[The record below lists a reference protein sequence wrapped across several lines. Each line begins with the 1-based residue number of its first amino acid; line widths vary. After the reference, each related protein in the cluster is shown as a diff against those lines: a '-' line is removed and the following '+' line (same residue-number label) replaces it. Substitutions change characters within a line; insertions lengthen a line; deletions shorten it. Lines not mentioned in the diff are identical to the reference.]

1 MGSSG
6 VGPTM
11 QRTIEQLIGQVPARV
26 MLLFR
31 DLDEDLEI
39 AYDADRPVVAASTIK
54 LLVLARLY
62 RAFAREQL
70 DPRARVRIASD
81 QVVPGSGILRW
92 LAEPPPMTL
101 RDLAVLMTIVSD
113 NVAANALIDVLG
125 FAAMEE
131 LVVELGLT
139 GTALRRP
146 FWGRAAYPG
155 EPENLVTAR
164 DLATLLA
171 ALELGH
177 IVPEGHWLDD
187 LRMLLRAQQFRDIIP
202 ARLPE
207 AVIVGN
213 KTGTLPGSVHDAAL
227 LWAPFG
233 RAVLVLLTS
242 EVTDF
247 EATRRALADLAK
259 EIVDHWQQARQRGNS
274 TRGGR

>member
-54 LLVLARLY
+54 LLVSARLY

-70 DPRARVRIASD
+70 DTRARVQIASD
-81 QVVPGSGILRW
+81 QIVPGSGILRW

-131 LVVELGLT
+131 LVVKLGLT